1 MNTAYAVIT
10 FYGITKEPGT
20 NDFMMV
26 MDYAA
31 NGSLRH
37 YLNNSFNLLSWESKF
52 YGLYCIAY
60 GLMEIHD
67 NGLIHHDFL

>member
-10 FYGITKEPGT
+10 FCGITKEPGT

-26 MDYAA
+26 MNYAA

-37 YLNNSFNLLSWESKF
+37 YLNNSFNLLSWESNF
-52 YGLYCIAY
+52 MVYIA
-60 GLMEIHD
+60 LHMDLWRFMIMD
-67 NGLIHHDFL
+67 